1 MLWRCEYCL
10 TTQRLKIKCEDVYDE
25 ELLNRLLDGN
35 DIDQFRDEF

>member
-10 TTQRLKIKCEDVYDE
+10 TTQRLKIKVREDVYDE

-35 DIDQFRDEF
+35 DIDQFRE